1 MDSVRDQKADALAL
15 DILHL
20 ARNTLMVRFR
30 FLDRGLGQLDF
41 LRTDRVLFGTDGRHI
56 LYDPWHILNVYRE
69 DSDAVT
75 HDLLHSL
82 LHLVYRHPFVGA
94 DIDRELWGL
103 SCDIAVEQTL
113 LDLGLHT
120 AREAA
125 QYEILTLLTQ
135 ELGTLTAERIH
146 HFLSQQTFGPAEFE
160 RWQTAFAADQH
171 GPWFGMDEDAAADS
185 NMDLEIIWQDISRR
199 MQTELENFSE
209 NGNILAQQLR
219 ALNRPRQSL
228 TAFLRRFGRA
238 GEIMHI
244 SEEEFDLNYYT
255 YGLSLYGSIPL
266 VEPLEYREDRL
277 IRDFVIAIDTSGSVR
292 GEVVQSFVQYA
303 YDILSQR
310 DSFFSRTN
318 LHIIQCDDRIRED
331 VKITCPEDF
340 EAYISN
346 MIILG
351 LGETD
356 FRPVFRRVEELLSA
370 GEFSDLRGLLY
381 FTDGKGAFPAQKPPF
396 ETALVLHTDGFEE
409 PPVPLWAMK
418 MTITED
424 EILEHKF
431 D

>member
-69 DSDAVT
+69 ESDAVT

-82 LHLVYRHPFVGA
+82 LHLVYRHPFVGT

-103 SCDIAVEQTL
+103 CCDIAVEQTL

-120 AREAA
+120 AKEAA
-125 QYEILTLLTQ
+125 QFEILTLLTK
-135 ELGTLTAERIH
+135 ELGTLTAERIY
-146 HFLSQQTFGPAEFE
+146 HFLSTQTFGPAEFE

-171 GPWFGMDEDAAADS
+171 GPWFGMDEDAAADA

-219 ALNRPRQSL
+219 TLNRPRQSL

-255 YGLSLYGSIPL
+255 YGLFLYGNIPM

-356 FRPVFRRVEELLSA
+356 FRPVFRRVEDLLAA

-381 FTDGKGAFPAQKPPF
+381 FTDGKGAFPAQKPSF
-396 ETALVLHTDGFEE
+396 ETALVLHTNGFEE

-424 EILEHKF
+424 EILEHKY